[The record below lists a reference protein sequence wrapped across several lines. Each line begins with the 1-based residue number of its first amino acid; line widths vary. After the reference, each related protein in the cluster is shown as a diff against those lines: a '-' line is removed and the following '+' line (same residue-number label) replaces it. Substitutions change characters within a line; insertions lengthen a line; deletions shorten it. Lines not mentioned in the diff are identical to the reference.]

1 MKNLKERYHSEIVP
15 ALKQELGY
23 TSVMQVPKFQKIVI
37 NIGVGEGA
45 SNAKILDAC
54 LSELSAITGQKAIPR
69 KAMKSVAGFKVREG
83 MTVGVMVTLRGERMY
98 DFLNKLIAISIPRIR
113 DFRGLNPKSFDGRGN
128 YNMGLKDQLIF
139 PEVKYENVISTRGMN
154 ITICTSAKTDAEALS
169 LLTHVG
175 MPFRKPKVEKTD
187 SKTDLKPEAAIA

>member
-1 MKNLKERYHSEIVP
+1 
-15 ALKQELGY
+15 
-23 TSVMQVPKFQKIVI
+23 MQVPKFQKIVI
-37 NIGVGEGA
+37 NIGVGDGA

-54 LSELSAITGQKAIPR
+54 LSELAAITGQKAIPR
-69 KAMKSVAGFKVREG
+69 KAVKSVAGFKVREG

-187 SKTDLKPEAAIA
+187 SKVDLKPEAAIA

>member
-1 MKNLKERYHSEIVP
+1 MKNLKERYQSEIVP
-15 ALKQELGY
+15 ALKKELGY

-37 NIGVGEGA
+37 NIGVGDGA
-45 SNAKILDAC
+45 GNAKILDAC
-54 LSELSAITGQKAIPR
+54 LAELTSITGQKAIPR
-69 KAMKSVAGFKVREG
+69 KAVKSVAGFKVREG

-139 PEVKYENVISTRGMN
+139 PEIKYENVIYTRGMN
-154 ITICTSAKTDAEALS
+154 ITICTSAKTDAEALD

-175 MPFRKPKVEKTD
+175 MPFRKPRAEKAD
-187 SKTDLKPEAAIA
+187 SKGNSTPEAAIA